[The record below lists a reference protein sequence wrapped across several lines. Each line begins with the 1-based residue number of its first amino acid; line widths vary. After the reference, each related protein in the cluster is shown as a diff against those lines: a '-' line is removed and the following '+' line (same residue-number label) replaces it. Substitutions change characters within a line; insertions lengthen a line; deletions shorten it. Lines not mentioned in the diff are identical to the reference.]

1 MLPSEA
7 ATSLGL
13 GLVYENAAAR
23 WFHLRVGTIRIDQVI
38 QTHINKCATGRNS
51 CSLGHTLLGSVE
63 VLFGVRVSSSFY
75 ECIAH
80 INAVLDICHLSFSLA
95 TFGRRITFS
104 GRRAIS
110 RI

>member
-1 MLPSEA
+1 L
-7 ATSLGL
+7 LGL
-13 GLVYENAAAR
+13 CVIVRSFSVGVHDGCRIAVVRRNFSGGEGLVNCEAGQQE
-23 WFHLRVGTIRIDQVI
+23 F
-38 QTHINKCATGRNS
+38 
-51 CSLGHTLLGSVE
+51 
-63 VLFGVRVSSSFY
+63 VLPFLSF
-75 ECIAH
+75 